1 VLALAHRSSRPRA
14 ERPGVRHQPFVSSP
28 AFAIARQTICQSF
41 FHLASSLK
49 GPRKREVTVSNTT
62 FIRIGLKMKIRH
74 KLFAGLVGIPLVF
87 AALAVLLIITNRRV
101 QRDSREL
108 ATIHTKLEIG
118 AAELAAGLITGQKAA
133 EELMAENRRARS
145 NGKETEA
152 AQESIRRAEELI
164 KTSSASIDDTLN
176 SLTRMTELSLAEAH
190 RGGNQAEVNDE
201 AKELEA
207 LQEIRSK
214 FGDYKLLINEY
225 VRVGRVNADGAEQIL
240 NGKLEGEYEKKL
252 LPLVQT
258 YAAAR
263 DGEVNSKSLEIEQS
277 VDRINRLV
285 AVTAIG
291 SVLLAIIIALLLSH
305 SFSHSL
311 NKLTAAAMEIGKG
324 GLKSRIQVKSR
335 DELGLL
341 ARAFNQM
348 ADDLSHTTVSKD
360 FVDGII
366 RSMGDSLVVTSPEG
380 NIVASNAA
388 TCRMLGYTE
397 AELLGQ
403 PLEMLF
409 TTEDH
414 DALRSN
420 VNGPGAVTNVET
432 AFVAKDGSKIPVA
445 FSRAAMQ
452 SSSKQSNGL
461 VCVAKDIS
469 QRQQMEAAVR
479 NSEERYRDLF
489 ENAQD
494 AIYVHD
500 LKGTYISANRA
511 AEKLVGYT
519 RDEIV
524 GKNIIDFMAPKYI
537 EQIRANLNRKLEGQG
552 MTAYEIEVLA
562 KDGRSVPVEVST
574 RLIYENGTAVSVQG
588 IARDIT
594 ARIRAEEELRK
605 SQEQYELAV
614 EGSNDGLWDWNMVT
628 NDVYFSPRWKSMLGY
643 EDHEF
648 ENRFASWETA
658 LHPDDHARA
667 LATIEA
673 YVEGRTPHYALEHR
687 LRHKDG
693 TYPWILARGAIL
705 RDANGKPYRMSG
717 SHTDITERK
726 HAERALQE
734 SEARYRL
741 LVETLPAII
750 YHVDANPPYSPLY
763 ISANVLSLGYSVDEW
778 YSIPDLWVSA
788 LHPDDRERVLH
799 ETEIAMGA
807 GTETEYE
814 YRVIAR
820 DGSVIWLHDRGHL
833 VTDSAGKRTW
843 QGVMLDIT
851 ERKRAEMERQVIAEI
866 VQSVITT
873 ANLDELFKLAHQAI
887 NKILPA
893 ENCFIALYNPTTE
906 LMHFDYW
913 VDKFDPAPA
922 PRPAGKGFSSYM
934 LRTGQPLLLTKEFK
948 DQMYELGEVE
958 QSGADSRSWLGVPLR
973 TSSRTSGVLVV
984 QHYGKEDA
992 YSQRDIEFLTS
1003 VGDQLGLAI
1012 ERKQIELALKTNEM
1026 QLSEAQHIAKLGSW
1040 EWDVAANKVSWSDE
1054 LYRIYGLQ
1062 PHEFDVTYESS
1073 FAFVHPDDRKFVE
1086 STIEQTLH
1094 DRMHPNLEYRII
1106 RPDGTV
1112 RMLQANGRVTNDD
1125 SGRTIKIL
1133 GTVLDITE
1141 RKRAETERDVI
1152 SEVIQ
1157 SVNLTSNLD
1166 ELLKQVHQSLKKVLY
1181 AENCCVALFDKQTGL
1196 FEAPLFVDLVE
1207 ANPFP
1212 MALSKNCTAK
1222 VFSSGQPL
1230 LMDEAVFAGLLDR
1243 GEVELIGRPA
1253 PSFLAVPLMTSAE
1266 TIGVLVVQHYE
1277 EENVYSQSDV
1287 EFLSSVAAQLA
1298 LAIERKQL
1306 ENTLRKERA
1315 FLRTLIDHLPDSVYV
1330 KDLASRKVI
1339 ANLAEVRLSGVQSE
1353 AEILGK
1359 DDFELYPMELAEK
1372 FLADDQVVLQTG
1384 QPVINREE
1392 YVFGKQ
1398 GQKTWLLTTKIPL
1411 RDENGQIAGLIGLGR
1426 DITERKQAE
1435 EALKQSEE
1443 RYRTIIEDMT
1453 DSYIET
1459 DLAGKFTFF
1468 NNQAA
1473 IGQRRSREQLMGLS
1487 NRQYMDEDTVKRV
1500 GKAYKQL
1507 YLTGEPLKGLTY
1519 EMTRGDGTAYYVEMN
1534 VSLIRDSQGKP
1545 VGFRAIARDVTERKR
1560 IEERLATNEMQM
1572 SDAQGIAHLGSW
1584 DHDAVT
1590 GEVKWSDELWR
1601 IFDLD
1606 QREFGLSYEEYLAMV
1621 HPDDR
1626 HLVKSINER
1635 FQQGKQDF
1643 GYDYRVVRTD
1653 GTVRVL
1659 RASGRV
1665 ICDEHGQVVRIRG
1678 TDQDITEQKRI
1689 EDDLERARDAA
1700 LESTRLK
1707 SEFLA
1712 NMSHE
1717 IRTPMNGV
1725 IGMTG
1730 LLLDTDLT
1738 AEQRDFTETINSSAD
1753 SLMRVINDILDF
1765 SKIEAGKLQFEMI
1778 DFDLSNAVE
1787 GTVELLAERAHIK
1800 QIELASLIYS
1810 DVTMSLRGD
1819 PGRLRQVLT
1828 NLIGNAIKFTERGE
1842 VIVKAEKDQETAS
1855 DILIRFSVS
1864 DTGIGISKAARKN
1877 LFHAFTQADGSTT
1890 RKYGGTGLGLAISK
1904 QLVGLMGGEIGVN
1917 STEGKG
1923 STFWFTARFPKQE
1936 IPVVKTQ
1943 TDLLSLDRLHAL
1955 IVDDNATNRKILSHQ
1970 LESWGM
1976 VHDEA
1981 DSGDRALEL
1990 LRSAAAEG
1998 TPYDLAIL
2006 DFMMPGMD
2014 GFELARTIKSEPALA
2029 SVRMVLLTSFGQ
2041 RGDGATA
2048 HDAGIDA
2055 YLTKPVRQSQLFD
2068 CLANVVSQTR
2078 RPEEATLLS
2087 SMNSLV
2093 TKHTLAETKPM
2104 SDKLILLAEDNIVNQ
2119 KVAIRQL
2126 QKLGYRADTVANGRD
2141 AVEALS
2147 RIPYDLVFM
2156 DCQMPEM
2163 DGYEATAEIRR
2174 IEGEATHTPIV
2185 AMTAHALQGDRDKCI
2200 AAGMDDYV
2208 SKPVKVEE
2216 LIRVLDAFFAEAA
2229 KDRVPNAKIASNAPA
2244 VDVTRLHE
2252 AMGDT
2257 PEEFS
2262 EILDVYVTH
2271 MEESIE
2277 KLDAAVIARDHREV
2291 ELIAH
2296 NCAGTSA
2303 NCGMTALVAPLRELE
2318 HAGRAARLENAS
2330 PLVAQTRLGFD
2341 RVREFLKDQILQSA

>member
-1 VLALAHRSSRPRA
+1 MKLIHKLLLGYLVISSFGVLTTYIAIRSFHGIENTFDNLTKDVVPEIEILKDMKSA
-14 ERPGVRHQPFVSSP
+14 GLQIVSSTHEIISLRGEG
-28 AFAIARQTICQSF
+28 AADVEEQIEKEEVDIRNAEDHYRQL
-41 FHLASSLK
+41 LASYEAL
-49 GPRKREVTVSNTT
+49 GREQPDVSYSSPEEAGSAKAL
-62 FIRIGLKMKIRH
+62 RIAGQQ
-74 KLFAGLVGIPLVF
+74 LFD
-87 AALAVLLIITNRRV
+87 T
-101 QRDSREL
+101 S
-108 ATIHTKLEIG
+108 
-118 AAELAAGLITGQKAA
+118 AGLILAKNSGIRGPEMAKHRDLFEQA
-133 EELMAENRRARS
+133 EEDW
-145 NGKETEA
+145 A
-152 AQESIRRAEELI
+152 AVVEGALANELH
-164 KTSSASIDDTLN
+164 D
-176 SLTRMTELSLAEAH
+176 LAEAS
-190 RGGNQAEVNDE
+190 D
-201 AKELEA
+201 
-207 LQEIRSK
+207 
-214 FGDYKLLINEY
+214 
-225 VRVGRVNADGAEQIL
+225 VRASIVVATHKTLFVDGATLIL
-240 NGKLEGEYEKKL
+240 GF
-252 LPLVQT
+252 
-258 YAAAR
+258 
-263 DGEVNSKSLEIEQS
+263 
-277 VDRINRLV
+277 
-285 AVTAIG
+285 AVGGLTAI
-291 SVLLAIIIALLLSH
+291 
-305 SFSHSL
+305 SFSRRVKRL
-311 NKLTAAAMEIGKG
+311 QAGTVQVGKG
-324 GLKSRIQVKSR
+324 NFDVNIEDRSR
-335 DELGLL
+335 DEIGGL
-341 ARAFNQM
+341 ACSFNAM
-348 ADDLSHTTVSKD
+348 TRKLSETN
-360 FVDGII
+360 G
-366 RSMGDSLVVTSPEG
+366 SLLNEISERKQ
-380 NIVASNAA
+380 I
-388 TCRMLGYTE
+388 E
-397 AELLGQ
+397 A
-403 PLEMLF
+403 
-409 TTEDH
+409 
-414 DALRSN
+414 ALR
-420 VNGPGAVTNVET
+420 E
-432 AFVAKDGSKIPVA
+432 
-445 FSRAAMQ
+445 
-452 SSSKQSNGL
+452 
-461 VCVAKDIS
+461 
-469 QRQQMEAAVR
+469 
-479 NSEERYRDLF
+479 SEESYRDLF

-524 GKNIIDFMAPKYI
+524 GKNIINFMAPKYI
-537 EQIRANLNRKLEGQG
+537 EQIRANLNKKLEGQG
-552 MTAYEIEVLA
+552 TTAYEIEVLA

-588 IARDIT
+588 MARDIT
-594 ARIRAEEELRK
+594 ARK
-605 SQEQYELAV
+605 QV
-614 EGSNDGLWDWNMVT
+614 
-628 NDVYFSPRWKSMLGY
+628 
-643 EDHEF
+643 
-648 ENRFASWETA
+648 
-658 LHPDDHARA
+658 
-667 LATIEA
+667 
-673 YVEGRTPHYALEHR
+673 
-687 LRHKDG
+687 
-693 TYPWILARGAIL
+693 
-705 RDANGKPYRMSG
+705 
-717 SHTDITERK
+717 
-726 HAERALQE
+726 ERALQE

-750 YHVDANPPYSPLY
+750 YRVDADPPYSPLY
-763 ISANVLSLGYSVDEW
+763 ISANVLSLGYSIDEW
-778 YSIPDLWVSA
+778 YAIPDLWVSS
-788 LHPDDRERVLH
+788 LHPDDRERVLQ
-799 ETEIAMGA
+799 EIEIAIGA
-807 GTETEYE
+807 GVETDYE

-820 DGSVIWLHDRGHL
+820 DGSVVWLHDRGHF
-833 VTDSAGKRTW
+833 VMDSTGKRTW

-851 ERKRAEMERQVIAEI
+851 ERKHAEKERE
-866 VQSVITT
+866 
-873 ANLDELFKLAHQAI
+873 
-887 NKILPA
+887 
-893 ENCFIALYNPTTE
+893 
-906 LMHFDYW
+906 
-913 VDKFDPAPA
+913 
-922 PRPAGKGFSSYM
+922 
-934 LRTGQPLLLTKEFK
+934 
-948 DQMYELGEVE
+948 
-958 QSGADSRSWLGVPLR
+958 
-973 TSSRTSGVLVV
+973 
-984 QHYGKEDA
+984 
-992 YSQRDIEFLTS
+992 
-1003 VGDQLGLAI
+1003 
-1012 ERKQIELALKTNEM
+1012 
-1026 QLSEAQHIAKLGSW
+1026 
-1040 EWDVAANKVSWSDE
+1040 
-1054 LYRIYGLQ
+1054 
-1062 PHEFDVTYESS
+1062 
-1073 FAFVHPDDRKFVE
+1073 
-1086 STIEQTLH
+1086 
-1094 DRMHPNLEYRII
+1094 
-1106 RPDGTV
+1106 
-1112 RMLQANGRVTNDD
+1112 
-1125 SGRTIKIL
+1125 
-1133 GTVLDITE
+1133 
-1141 RKRAETERDVI
+1141 VI

-1222 VFSSGQPL
+1222 VFCSGQPL
-1230 LMDEAVFAGLLDR
+1230 LMDEAAFAGLLDR

-1266 TIGVLVVQHYE
+1266 TIGVLAVQHYE
-1277 EENVYSQSDV
+1277 EENVYSQRDV

-1330 KDLASRKVI
+1330 KDMASRKVI
-1339 ANLAEVRLSGVQSE
+1339 ANLAEVRLSGLQSE

-1359 DDFELYPMELAEK
+1359 DDFALYPKELAEQ

-1392 YVFGKQ
+1392 YVIGNQ

-1411 RDENGQIAGLIGLGR
+1411 RDENDQITGLIGLGR
-1426 DITERKQAE
+1426 DI
-1435 EALKQSEE
+1435 
-1443 RYRTIIEDMT
+1443 
-1453 DSYIET
+1453 
-1459 DLAGKFTFF
+1459 
-1468 NNQAA
+1468 
-1473 IGQRRSREQLMGLS
+1473 
-1487 NRQYMDEDTVKRV
+1487 
-1500 GKAYKQL
+1500 
-1507 YLTGEPLKGLTY
+1507 
-1519 EMTRGDGTAYYVEMN
+1519 
-1534 VSLIRDSQGKP
+1534 
-1545 VGFRAIARDVTERKR
+1545 TERKR

-1584 DHDAVT
+1584 DHDVVT

-1601 IFDLD
+1601 IFGLD

-1765 SKIEAGKLQFEMI
+1765 SKIEAGKLQFEII

-1842 VIVKAEKDQETAS
+1842 VIVKAEKDHETSS

-1864 DTGIGISKAARKN
+1864 DTGIGISKAARRN

-1917 STEGKG
+1917 STEGEG

-1936 IPVVKTQ
+1936 VPVVKTQ
-1943 TDLLSLDRLHAL
+1943 TDLLSLDRLRAL

-1970 LESWGM
+1970 LDSWGM

-1981 DSGDRALEL
+1981 DSGVQALEL

-2029 SVRMVLLTSFGQ
+2029 SVRMVLLTSLGQ
-2041 RGDGATA
+2041 RGDSAIA
-2048 HDAGIDA
+2048 HDAGIAA
-2055 YLTKPVRQSQLFD
+2055 YLTKPVRQFQLFD
-2068 CLANVVSQTR
+2068 CLTNVVSQTT

-2087 SMNSLV
+2087 GENSLV
-2093 TKHTLAETKPM
+2093 TKNTLAETKPM

-2126 QKLGYRADTVANGRD
+2126 QKLGYRADTVANGRE

-2147 RIPYDLVFM
+2147 RIPYHLVFM
-2156 DCQMPEM
+2156 DCQMPDM

-2174 IEGEATHTPIV
+2174 TEGEATHTPIV

-2200 AAGMDDYV
+2200 AAGMDDYI

-2216 LIRVLDAFFAEAA
+2216 LIRVLDAFLGETGKEKALSG
-2229 KDRVPNAKIASNAPA
+2229 KIASNTPA

-2277 KLDAAVIARDHREV
+2277 KLDAAVIARNHREV

-2303 NCGMTALVAPLRELE
+2303 NCGMTAMVAPLRELE
-2318 HAGRAARLENAS
+2318 QAGRTARLENAS

>member
-1 VLALAHRSSRPRA
+1 VKSRTSKTSFVAGEALLTTR
-14 ERPGVRHQPFVSSP
+14 EELE
-28 AFAIARQTICQSF
+28 ARVQLRT
-41 FHLASSLK
+41 
-49 GPRKREVTVSNTT
+49 
-62 FIRIGLKMKIRH
+62 
-74 KLFAGLVGIPLVF
+74 
-87 AALAVLLIITNRRV
+87 AALATANKHL
-101 QRDSREL
+101 E
-108 ATIHTKLEIG
+108 LEI
-118 AAELAAGLITGQKAA
+118 
-133 EELMAENRRARS
+133 
-145 NGKETEA
+145 
-152 AQESIRRAEELI
+152 QER
-164 KTSSASIDDTLN
+164 
-176 SLTRMTELSLAEAH
+176 
-190 RGGNQAEVNDE
+190 
-201 AKELEA
+201 
-207 LQEIRSK
+207 
-214 FGDYKLLINEY
+214 KL
-225 VRVGRVNADGAEQIL
+225 
-240 NGKLEGEYEKKL
+240 
-252 LPLVQT
+252 
-258 YAAAR
+258 
-263 DGEVNSKSLEIEQS
+263 
-277 VDRINRLV
+277 
-285 AVTAIG
+285 
-291 SVLLAIIIALLLSH
+291 
-305 SFSHSL
+305 
-311 NKLTAAAMEIGKG
+311 
-324 GLKSRIQVKSR
+324 
-335 DELGLL
+335 
-341 ARAFNQM
+341 
-348 ADDLSHTTVSKD
+348 
-360 FVDGII
+360 
-366 RSMGDSLVVTSPEG
+366 
-380 NIVASNAA
+380 
-388 TCRMLGYTE
+388 
-397 AELLGQ
+397 
-403 PLEMLF
+403 
-409 TTEDH
+409 
-414 DALRSN
+414 
-420 VNGPGAVTNVET
+420 
-432 AFVAKDGSKIPVA
+432 
-445 FSRAAMQ
+445 
-452 SSSKQSNGL
+452 
-461 VCVAKDIS
+461 
-469 QRQQMEAAVR
+469 MEAALR
-479 NSEERYRDLF
+479 KSEERYRDLF
-489 ENAQD
+489 DNAQD

-500 LKGTYISANRA
+500 LEGRYTSVNRA
-511 AEKLVGYT
+511 AEEIGGYM
-519 RDEIV
+519 RDEIL
-524 GKNIIDFMAPKYI
+524 GKNFADFMAPEYV
-537 EQIRANLNRKLEGQG
+537 ERIRANLKKKLEGQG
-552 MTAYEIEVLA
+552 LTAYEVELRA
-562 KDGRSVPVEVST
+562 KDGRNVPVEVST
-574 RLIYENGTAVSVQG
+574 RLIYENGIAVGVQG
-588 IARDIT
+588 MARDIT
-594 ARIRAEEELRK
+594 ARK
-605 SQEQYELAV
+605 QVEQ
-614 EGSNDGLWDWNMVT
+614 
-628 NDVYFSPRWKSMLGY
+628 
-643 EDHEF
+643 
-648 ENRFASWETA
+648 
-658 LHPDDHARA
+658 
-667 LATIEA
+667 
-673 YVEGRTPHYALEHR
+673 
-687 LRHKDG
+687 
-693 TYPWILARGAIL
+693 
-705 RDANGKPYRMSG
+705 
-717 SHTDITERK
+717 
-726 HAERALQE
+726 ALQE

-763 ISANVLSLGYSVDEW
+763 ISANVLSLGYSIEEC
-778 YSIPDLWVSA
+778 YGLAGLWMNS
-788 LHPDDRERVLH
+788 LHPDDRERVLR
-799 ETEIAMGA
+799 ENEIAMGA
-807 GTETEYE
+807 GVETEYE

-833 VTDSAGKRTW
+833 VTDSTGKRTW

-851 ERKRAEMERQVIAEI
+851 EHKRAEMERQIIAEI

-893 ENCFIALYNPTTE
+893 ENCFIALYDPITD

-948 DQMYELGEVE
+948 DEMCKRGEVE
-958 QSGADSRSWLGVPLR
+958 QSGADSIAWLGVPLR

-984 QHYGKEDA
+984 QHYEKEHA
-992 YSQRDIEFLTS
+992 YTQRDIAFLAS

-1026 QLSEAQHIAKLGSW
+1026 QLSEAQHIATLGSW

-1062 PHEFDVTYESS
+1062 PQEFEVTYEASS
-1073 FAFVHPDDRKFVE
+1073 AFVHPDDRKFVE

-1094 DRMHPNLEYRII
+1094 DKIHPNLEYRII

-1112 RMLQANGRVTNDD
+1112 RVLQANGRVTNDYTG
-1125 SGRTIKIL
+1125 SPIKIL

-1141 RKRAETERDVI
+1141 RKRDETERDVI

-1222 VFSSGQPL
+1222 VFSSAQPL

-1253 PSFLAVPLMTSAE
+1253 PSFLAVPLMTAAE
-1266 TIGVLVVQHYE
+1266 TIGVIVVQHYE
-1277 EENVYSQSDV
+1277 EENVYSQRDV
-1287 EFLSSVAAQLA
+1287 EFLSAVAAQLA
-1298 LAIERKQL
+1298 LAMARKQL
-1306 ENTLRKERA
+1306 EGTLRKERA

-1330 KDLASRKVI
+1330 KDMASRKVI
-1339 ANLAEVRLSGVQSE
+1339 ANPAEVRLSGVQSE

-1359 DDFELYPMELAEK
+1359 DDFALYPKELAEQ

-1392 YVFGKQ
+1392 YVIGNQ

-1411 RDENGQIAGLIGLGR
+1411 RDENDQIAGLIGLGR
-1426 DITERKQAE
+1426 DIT
-1435 EALKQSEE
+1435 
-1443 RYRTIIEDMT
+1443 D
-1453 DSYIET
+1453 
-1459 DLAGKFTFF
+1459 
-1468 NNQAA
+1468 
-1473 IGQRRSREQLMGLS
+1473 
-1487 NRQYMDEDTVKRV
+1487 
-1500 GKAYKQL
+1500 
-1507 YLTGEPLKGLTY
+1507 
-1519 EMTRGDGTAYYVEMN
+1519 
-1534 VSLIRDSQGKP
+1534 
-1545 VGFRAIARDVTERKR
+1545 RKR
-1560 IEERLATNEMQM
+1560 IEEQLKTNEMQM

-1584 DHDAVT
+1584 DYDAVT

-1601 IFDLD
+1601 IFGLD
-1606 QREFGLSYEEYLAMV
+1606 PREFGLSFEEYLAIV

-1626 HLVKSINER
+1626 HLVKGINEKS
-1635 FQQGKQDF
+1635 QQAKRDF
-1643 GYDYRVVRTD
+1643 AYDYRIVRAD

-1665 ICDEHGQVVRIRG
+1665 ICDEYGQMVRIRG

-1753 SLMRVINDILDF
+1753 SLMKVINDILDF
-1765 SKIEAGKLQFEMI
+1765 SKIEAGKLQFEML

-1787 GTVELLAERAHIK
+1787 GTVELLAERAHAK

-1842 VIVKAEKDQETAS
+1842 VIVRAEKDAETGS
-1855 DILIRFSVS
+1855 EILIRFSVS
-1864 DTGIGISKAARKN
+1864 DTGIGISKAAQKN
-1877 LFHAFTQADGSTT
+1877 LFQAFTQADGSTT

-1936 IPVVKTQ
+1936 VPVVKTQ
-1943 TDLLSLDRLHAL
+1943 TERLSLDRLHAL

-1970 LESWGM
+1970 LDSWGM

-1981 DSGDRALEL
+1981 DSGVRALEL

-2014 GFELARTIKSEPALA
+2014 GFELARTIKSEPALS
-2029 SVRMVLLTSFGQ
+2029 SVRMVLLTSFGE
-2041 RGDGATA
+2041 RGDGPTA
-2048 HDAGIDA
+2048 HDAGIAA
-2055 YLTKPVRQSQLFD
+2055 YLPKPVRQSQLFD

-2078 RPEEATLLS
+2078 RPEEATPLGGE
-2087 SMNSLV
+2087 NSLV
-2093 TKHTLAETKPM
+2093 TRNTLAETKPT

-2126 QKLGYRADTVANGRD
+2126 QKLGYRADTVANGLE

-2200 AAGMDDYV
+2200 AAGMDDYI

-2216 LIRVLDAFFAEAA
+2216 LIRVLDAFFAEVR
-2229 KDRVPNAKIASNAPA
+2229 KGGLSIVEIASDAPA
-2244 VDVTRLHE
+2244 VDLVRFHD
-2252 AMGDT
+2252 AIGDS

-2262 EILDVYVTH
+2262 GILEVYINH
-2271 MEESIE
+2271 MAESFE
-2277 KLDAAVIARDHREV
+2277 KLDAALIARDHREV

-2303 NCGMTALVAPLRELE
+2303 NCGMTAVVAPLRELE
-2318 HAGRAARLENAS
+2318 TAGREHDYEGMS
-2330 PLVAQTRLGFD
+2330 QLVAQTRLGFELI
-2341 RVREFLKDQILQSA
+2341 REFLKDQTFQPASMDHTYETNSSISSSVIIGSKEKPADYNPSCPDY